1 MALVLFSCKKYE
13 RGFTLM
19 TENRIQLLHLL
30 KQMRDKKKDV
40 RLFSNL
46 DKATLLKVNQYLT
59 EAGIEFD
66 HKKN

>member
-1 MALVLFSCKKYE
+1 
-13 RGFTLM
+13 M

-30 KQMRDKKKDV
+30 KQMQEKKKDV